1 MEKDTLIDKYLR
13 HYTFNEY
20 HEIVV
25 DSPIENAFNVATD
38 FDLSKSRT
46 IAWLFKIRGLPT
58 KRLNL
63 KDFIDDMGFTNLERN
78 APYENLIGFWARL
91 KIAPVPDYE
100 NFINNSISPWIKV
113 VWNFQCVALGENK
126 TRVSTETRVLCVAP
140 FTRIT
145 FRLYWLIIKPFSGLI
160 RKKML
165 KIIKEDSETR
175 QQRAEQVS
183 AGESY
188 ESKK

>member
-1 MEKDTLIDKYLR
+1 MERDILMDKYLPC
-13 HYTFNEY
+13 YTFNEY
-20 HEIVV
+20 HEILV
-25 DSPIENAFNVATD
+25 DSPMATVYDVAYD
-38 FDLSKSRT
+38 FDLSKSKT

-63 KDFIDDMGFTNLERN
+63 QDFIDDIGFTNLESN

-91 KIAPVPDYE
+91 KIAPIPGYE
-100 NFINNSISPWIKV
+100 DFINNSISPWIKV
-113 VWNFQCVALGENK
+113 VWNFQCEALGKNK

-140 FTRIT
+140 VTKIT
-145 FRLYWLIIKPFSGLI
+145 FRLYWLMIKPFSGLT

-175 QQRAEQVS
+175 L
-183 AGESY
+183 
-188 ESKK
+188 